1 MSNSNPFADPS
12 SINIQFAHVAY
23 QLESRFIARE
33 TRYRF
38 TQTWSKE
45 ETESR
50 ISEADVLVV
59 SGYWNHSL
67 LERAKNLKFIQSIG
81 AGYDQ
86 FPLEELRE
94 RGIRL
99 ASASGVNKNAVSEQA
114 MAMILGLTR
123 KIHTGR
129 DNQHKHHWRGMIS
142 DLALREDELGGKT
155 ILIIGLGA
163 IGSRLAKLAKA
174 FDMRVIA
181 TKRDTSIENKDV
193 DELHPSSAIS
203 ELLPKADFVVLT
215 CPLTKDTADIIN
227 TDTLG
232 VMKSSAY
239 LINVARGGCVEE
251 TALLNALTQNS
262 IAGAAIDHFKAEPL
276 PENSPFWDLE
286 NLIIT
291 PHTGGETR
299 KYEDNLIDILL
310 ENLGR
315 LSRGECELLNQKT

>member
-1 MSNSNPFADPS
+1 MSNSNPFAEPR

-23 QLESRFIARE
+23 QLESRLAARNMDYQFI
-33 TRYRF
+33 
-38 TQTWSKE
+38 QTWSKA
-45 ETESR
+45 ETMER
-50 ISEADVLVV
+50 IPETDVLVV
-59 SGYWNHSL
+59 SGYWNNDL
-67 LERAKNLKFIQSIG
+67 LQKADNLKFIQSIG

-114 MAMILGLTR
+114 MAMILALAR
-123 KIHTGR
+123 QIHTAR
-129 DNQHKHHWRGMIS
+129 DNQQKHHWRGMIS
-142 DLALREDELGGKT
+142 DLAMREDELGGKT

-174 FDMRVIA
+174 FDMRVLA
-181 TKRDTSIENKDV
+181 TRRNTAIENGDV
-193 DELHPSSAIS
+193 DELHPSSAVS
-203 ELLPKADFVVLT
+203 ELLPRADFVVLT
-215 CPLTKDTADIIN
+215 CPLTNETSDLIGADALRSMKD
-227 TDTLG
+227 
-232 VMKSSAY
+232 SSF

-251 TALLNALTQNS
+251 TALLEALKS
-262 IAGAAIDHFKAEPL
+262 GIIAGAAIDHFKAEPL
-276 PENSPFWDLE
+276 PENSPFWDLK

-315 LSRGECELLNQKT
+315 LSRGENELLNQKV